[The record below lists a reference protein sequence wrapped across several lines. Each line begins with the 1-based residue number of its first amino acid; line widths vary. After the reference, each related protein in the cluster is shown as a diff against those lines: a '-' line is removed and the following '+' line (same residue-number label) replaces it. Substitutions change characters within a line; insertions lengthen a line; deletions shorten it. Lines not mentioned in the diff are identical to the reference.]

1 MLYIKQ
7 SCSPLSLLELHS
19 WSIYSSTM
27 HTSPCPR
34 LLVARKLKISVRAVW
49 PSLSKKENK
58 EEYKKKKTEG
68 VGVIMEGR
76 AERLRGS
83 ERRRR
88 VSNDQNLW
96 SVKVSPSNLET
107 PSLPVSIL
115 SAYSQI
121 LLIHICEMTR
131 KTKVSAINLSPRR
144 GLQSGFTVL
153 WSLGSHLRHSLAILD
168 NTFIWDYLK
177 KKQTQE
183 QLTEPGLTLIHH
195 NWAQEACALSA
206 SSRNQTNAHPL
217 TSGTQFKLQVHRFC
231 HNNRLCIQSNV
242 FRQSNLAS
250 CCI

>member
-1 MLYIKQ
+1 
-7 SCSPLSLLELHS
+7 
-19 WSIYSSTM
+19 
-27 HTSPCPR
+27 
-34 LLVARKLKISVRAVW
+34 
-49 PSLSKKENK
+49 
-58 EEYKKKKTEG
+58 
-68 VGVIMEGR
+68 MEGR

-177 KKQTQE
+177 QTNSGAVDWARSDTNTS
-183 QLTEPGLTLIHH
+183 QL
-195 NWAQEACALSA
+195 
-206 SSRNQTNAHPL
+206 SSRSLCTVCIVQESNQR
-217 TSGTQFKLQVHRFC
+217 TSFDIWNSIQAPGSPFLPQQPSLHTIKCVQAVKSGELLHLKMSRSSNCLCAEQEELMR
-231 HNNRLCIQSNV
+231 NRGWEISNQPPD
-242 FRQSNLAS
+242 RGR
-250 CCI
+250 

>member
-1 MLYIKQ
+1 MAIPQ
-7 SCSPLSLLELHS
+7 QEG
-19 WSIYSSTM
+19 
-27 HTSPCPR
+27 
-34 LLVARKLKISVRAVW
+34 KLRIQ
-49 PSLSKKENK
+49 
-58 EEYKKKKTEG
+58 KKKTEG

-153 WSLGSHLRHSLAILD
+153 
-168 NTFIWDYLK
+168 
-177 KKQTQE
+177 
-183 QLTEPGLTLIHH
+183 
-195 NWAQEACALSA
+195 
-206 SSRNQTNAHPL
+206 
-217 TSGTQFKLQVHRFC
+217 
-231 HNNRLCIQSNV
+231 
-242 FRQSNLAS
+242 
-250 CCI
+250 